1 MRRTE
6 VFVGRRR
13 WVVRGFVQGVGFR
26 PFVCRLATGLGLSG
40 FVANTPFGALVEA
53 EGAPDVLEDFE
64 SRLQLELP
72 PPGWIASIERWD
84 LSPSGERGF
93 QILPSEGRGET
104 SALALPDLR
113 VCSECLQEV
122 FDPADRRHRYPF
134 ANCTRCGPRYSIL
147 LRLPYDRANTTMARF
162 EMCLDCRREYEDPV
176 DRRFHAQPI
185 ACAACGPRLRLLA
198 PGGRLLA
205 EADEALRLAEEALL
219 DGLIVALKGLG
230 GFQLLVDA
238 TNEAAVRRLRERKA
252 REHKPFAVL
261 GRDLATVGRWALVGA
276 EEGKVLESSAGPI
289 LLLERRPDAP
299 VAPSVAPENPLLG
312 VMLPTT
318 PLHALLASD
327 LDLPLVA
334 TSGNLSDEP
343 ICIGEE
349 EALRRLGG
357 VADLFLSHDRPI
369 HRHVDDS
376 VVRVARGR
384 PMVLRRARGY
394 APAPVPV
401 ETVDRPMLAYG
412 AHLKSS
418 VCLVVGEW
426 AFLSQHVGD
435 LETPEAVHALERV
448 SAELP
453 GLYGAEPNEV
463 VCDLHSDYASTRLAE
478 AQPVSCLRV
487 QHHLAHVLAVLA
499 ESSVEEP
506 ALGVAWDG
514 TGLGPGGTVWGGEF
528 LVVEGGSARRVA
540 CLRPFR
546 LLGGDRAARDARRT
560 LASLWWTAR
569 GPEEPL
575 PAQLASV
582 VSPSQ
587 VQAWRAAW
595 AASVNTAVC
604 TSAGRLFDAAAALCG
619 LGWHNRYEGDLPMR
633 LEHLSDGAAE
643 DGPRLPLEDGRP
655 MLVDWTPLLSL
666 LLDEGLS
673 PQQRSARFHGS
684 LALAVADVAGA
695 IGLRTVALG
704 GGCFQNGVLLG
715 RTAEL
720 LEARGFRPVWSQRV
734 PPNDGGIAL
743 GQAVAAARGVRLE
756 E

>member
-1 MRRTE
+1 M
-6 VFVGRRR
+6 
-13 WVVRGFVQGVGFR
+13 
-26 PFVCRLATGLGLSG
+26 CRLATDLCLSG
-40 FVANTPFGALVEA
+40 FVANTPFGALIEA
-53 EGAPDVLEDFE
+53 EGAPERLEDFE
-64 SRLQLELP
+64 SRLQTELP
-72 PPGWIASIERWD
+72 APGWIASIERWD
-84 LSPSGERGF
+84 LSPRGEGGF
-93 QILPSEGRGET
+93 EILPSEAGGEA
-104 SALALPDLR
+104 SALALPDLK
-113 VCSECLQEV
+113 VCPECLREV
-122 FDPADRRHRYPF
+122 FDRADRRHRYPF

-162 EMCLDCRREYEDPV
+162 PMCPDCRREYEDPA

-185 ACAACGPRLRLLA
+185 ACPACGPWLRLLA
-198 PGGRLLA
+198 SDGRLLA
-205 EADEALRLAEEALL
+205 EAEDALRLAEEALL
-219 DGLIVALKGLG
+219 EGRIVALKGIG

-261 GRDLATVGRWALVGA
+261 ARDLATVGAWAFVSP
-276 EEGKVLESSAGPI
+276 EEAAAMESSAGPI
-289 LLLERRPDAP
+289 VLLKRRDGAP
-299 VAPSVAPENPLLG
+299 LAPSVAPENPLLG

-327 LDLPLVA
+327 LGLPLVA

-401 ETVDRPMLAYG
+401 ETADRPVLAYG
-412 AHLKSS
+412 AHLKSA
-418 VCLVVGEW
+418 VCLVVGDW

-448 SAELP
+448 AGELP
-453 GLYGAEPNEV
+453 GLYGAAPAEV
-463 VCDLHSDYASTRLAE
+463 VRDLHPDYASSRLAE

-487 QHHLAHVLAVLA
+487 QHHLAHVLALLA
-499 ESSVEEP
+499 ESSLEEP

-514 TGLGPGGTVWGGEF
+514 TGLGPDGTVWGGEF
-528 LVVEGGSARRVA
+528 LVVDGRVARRVA

-546 LLGGDRAARDARRT
+546 LLGGDHAARDARRT

-569 GPEEPL
+569 GLEEPL
-575 PAQLASV
+575 PAPLASV
-582 VSPSQ
+582 VSPSE

-604 TSAGRLFDAAAALCG
+604 TSAGRLFDAGAALCG
-619 LGWHNRYEGDLPMR
+619 LGWKNRYEGDLPMR
-633 LEHLSDGAAE
+633 LEHLSGGAAE
-643 DGPRLPLEDGRP
+643 DGPRLPLQDGRP
-655 MLVDWTPLLSL
+655 MLVDWEPLLPL
-666 LLDEGLS
+666 LLEEGLS
-673 PQQRSARFHGS
+673 PRERSARFHGS
-684 LALAVADVAGA
+684 LARAVADVAGA
-695 IGLRTVALG
+695 IGLRTVALS
-704 GGCFQNGVLLG
+704 GGCFQNGVLLE

-743 GQAVAAARGVRLE
+743 GQAIAAVRRVRLE
-756 E
+756 V